1 MKIKIFLLF
10 LLLNHLESYS
20 CSMYKITMYGKT
32 FVGNNED
39 YWNSN
44 TRIWFEKGKTTEYGS
59 MYVGY
64 DDLYPQ
70 GGMNEKGLVFDG
82 FAIDPYIPRHKSKK
96 PIFEASM
103 GKTIMQTCQNVDE
116 VSNFLNKYDLSSLSQ
131 GMVLYVDKS
140 GNYLIVEA
148 DTIIKGN
155 DDKYLLSNFCPS
167 RTPDLDA
174 VKIPFYQ
181 RGRKMLEAKADTSL
195 IYLQSLSDTLHQ
207 RWPGNVAGTLY
218 TTIYDLNEGTV
229 NLYFYH
235 DYSYSVKFN
244 LKDELNKRDTILVIP
259 SMFPNNTDGQSQFN
273 RFNNAKKF
281 INTINT
287 TDIAKD
293 STALTDR
300 IKTQEISSMLGFFE
314 REINFIGYS
323 FLEQKETGSA
333 INVFKLNVK
342 YHPNSWNA
350 YDSLGDAYVKDKQY
364 EPALVCYEKSLEF
377 KSDNENALKQ
387 IKKIRKCLRH

>member
-1 MKIKIFLLF
+1 
-10 LLLNHLESYS
+10 
-20 CSMYKITMYGKT
+20 MYGKT

-174 VKIPFYQ
+174 VNIPFYQ
-181 RGRKMLEAKADTSL
+181 RGRKVLEANADTSL
-195 IYLQSLSDTLHQ
+195 VYFESLSDTLHQ
-207 RWPGNVAGTLY
+207 RWPDNIAGTLY

-235 DYSYSVKFN
+235 DYSVSVKFN
-244 LKDELNKRDTILVIP
+244 LEDELNKRDTILVIP

-293 STALTDR
+293 STALTDH
-300 IKTQEISSMLGFFE
+300 IKSQEISGMLGFFE
-314 REINFIGYS
+314 REINLIGYS

-364 EPALVCYEKSLEF
+364 EPALVCYEKSLRY

-387 IKKIRKCLRH
+387 TKKIRKRLRR